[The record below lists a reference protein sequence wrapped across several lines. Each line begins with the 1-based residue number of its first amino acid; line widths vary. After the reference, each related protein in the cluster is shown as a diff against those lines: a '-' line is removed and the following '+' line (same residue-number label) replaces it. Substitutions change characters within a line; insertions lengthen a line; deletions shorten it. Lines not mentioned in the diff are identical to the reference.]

1 MAPIVPCCFPMPPSD
16 SKPWTSRAAIALLL
30 IAGAA
35 ALPSAT
41 RKSGFTPRD
50 KAYYADSSTVNFVR
64 PGLAIKIVS
73 AQIAA
78 DGTLSVDYKLTDQ
91 DGNGLD
97 RLGITSP
104 GAVSPSFLVAYVPKG
119 QTQFL
124 SYVTRQRSSTD
135 GTITVTQ
142 ATTDSG
148 GLQTQVGDGE
158 YVYTFATKLPKGY
171 DPTASHRV
179 GVYGNR
185 NLTEFDLG
193 TYYASTVY
201 DWVPGGGKPAPREV
215 IKTASCDKCHDQLAF
230 HGGSRRGLELCI
242 MCHQPQTSE
251 STAGQTVDMKVMA
264 HKIHMGSQLPSVV
277 AGGKYAIGTTDW
289 STVVL
294 PSDPRRCAECHEST
308 TGAAQAAAWYTNPNR
323 AACGACHD
331 DVNFATG
338 ANHVNLPQLDDNQC
352 SQCHIAKG
360 ELELDASI
368 QGAHILPQE
377 SATAPGIVINLVKV
391 DNGVAGKAPTI
402 TFTLKDSSGKPIDPS
417 TLVTSPNKIS
427 FTMAGPTT
435 DYGYTSFGSDVTTPG
450 YVAETAAPTTKCGS
464 DGTCTYTFT
473 HTVPAGAKGSF
484 AIGVEARRALVV
496 LPGTVQQVSTDYG
509 ADNKVIYFSVDGSP
523 VVPRRQVVDIA
534 KCNQCHV
541 RLSLH
546 GENRN
551 QTQYCVFCHNPSNTS
566 GTTGINF
573 AVEVHS
579 IHFGVNLAAAGATYK
594 IGTSDFTGV
603 RYPAMSLT
611 GQPHDTTNCQ
621 MCHLPGTEATFPIGK
636 NMVKNPQSWLDP
648 SPATTAACGACHVTK
663 SDMAHMASQ
672 TDPTLGESCNVC
684 HAAGAAYDVD
694 MEHAGK

>member
-1 MAPIVPCCFPMPPSD
+1 
-16 SKPWTSRAAIALLL
+16 
-30 IAGAA
+30 
-35 ALPSAT
+35 
-41 RKSGFTPRD
+41 
-50 KAYYADSSTVNFVR
+50 
-64 PGLAIKIVS
+64 
-73 AQIAA
+73 
-78 DGTLSVDYKLTDQ
+78 
-91 DGNGLD
+91 
-97 RLGITSP
+97 
-104 GAVSPSFLVAYVPKG
+104 
-119 QTQFL
+119 
-124 SYVTRQRSSTD
+124 
-135 GTITVTQ
+135 
-142 ATTDSG
+142 
-148 GLQTQVGDGE
+148 
-158 YVYTFATKLPKGY
+158 
-171 DPTASHRV
+171 
-179 GVYGNR
+179 
-185 NLTEFDLG
+185 
-193 TYYASTVY
+193 
-201 DWVPGGGKPAPREV
+201 
-215 IKTASCDKCHDQLAF
+215 
-230 HGGSRRGLELCI
+230 
-242 MCHQPQTSE
+242 
-251 STAGQTVDMKVMA
+251 MKVMA

-308 TGAAQAAAWYTNPNR
+308 TGAAQAAAWYTNPSR

-338 ANHVNLPQLDDNQC
+338 ANHVNLPQPDDNQC
-352 SQCHIAKG
+352 TQCHIPKG

-391 DNGVAGKAPTI
+391 DNGAAGKAPTI

-417 TLVTSPNKIS
+417 TLVTSPSKIS
-427 FTMAGPTT
+427 FVMAGPTT
-435 DYGYTSFGSDVTTPG
+435 DYGYTGFGSDVTTPG
-450 YVAETAAPTTKCGS
+450 YVSEAAAATSKCGQ

-473 HTVPAGAKGSF
+473 HAVPAGAKGSF

-496 LPGTVQQVSTDYG
+496 LPGTVQQVSTQYG

-551 QTQYCVFCHNPSNTS
+551 QTQYCVLCHNPSNTS
-566 GTTGINF
+566 GGTTGINF

-611 GQPHDTTNCQ
+611 GQPHDTTNCR
-621 MCHLPGTEATFPIGK
+621 MCHLPGTEAAFPIGK

-663 SDMAHMASQ
+663 SDMAHMVSQ
-672 TDPTLGESCNVC
+672 TDPTFGESCNVC
-684 HAAGAAYDVD
+684 HAAGAAYDVA